1 MKKLFGLIGLVAI
14 FAGGAYYYYVYKQN
28 LQNPLVQYEKII
40 HVPSSDQLGT
50 YQKIVKGWIKD
61 PKTAI
66 PYPKGWR
73 TVSMTIKDITFDAVT
88 LDAKNP
94 PDYYVAFAFPKK
106 YIKTTPLIKCLGT
119 AKEKATDMCIVGN
132 NDEMVAYFNMIQ
144 WVQDNSIFNY
154 KELLNKMAPTMN
166 L

>member
-1 MKKLFGLIGLVAI
+1 MKKLIGLIGLVAI
-14 FAGGAYYYYVYKQN
+14 FGGGLYYYFIYQEN
-28 LQNPLVQYEKII
+28 LQNPLKQYEKII
-40 HVPSSDQLGT
+40 TVPSSDQLAT
-50 YQKIVKGWIKD
+50 YQKVVKGWIKD

-73 TVSMTIKDITFDAVT
+73 TSTITIKDTTVEVVT
-88 LDAKNP
+88 LDEKNP

-119 AKEKATDMCIVGN
+119 AKEKTTDMCIIGN
-132 NDEMVAYFNMIQ
+132 NEEMIAYFNMVQ
-144 WVQDNSIFNY
+144 WVQDNSVFNY
-154 KELLNKMAPTMN
+154 KELLNSMSPTIA